1 MILRAWLPGVMVL
14 ALAACDPPVPDS
26 AAGVGFG
33 DYQGYLAE
41 QDALRAQR
49 DQQLSGQVSVTPP
62 TATGAPTPAQVQGAP
77 VLTTDAPGTATG
89 VAVAVASNP
98 DISDEQDFGAVS
110 GRESIEANAERLARQ
125 RQQYQQVAPTALPN
139 RPAGDGPS
147 IVAYAL
153 QTTNQVGEQIYS
165 RALGSDR
172 RARVRALPHQTRRSR
187 RFWNW
192 AVPSVTAR
200 GWTRMGTDL
209 CVGGA
214 PTRSGLRFRVDRT
227 DLAWVGEFW
236 GAAGVCRAGIGRS
249 ALYRD
254 GQRRSRVGAVM

>member
-1 MILRAWLPGVMVL
+1 MGMILRAWLPGVLVL

-172 RARVRALPHQTRRSR
+172 RAARACSG
-187 RFWNW
+187 F
-192 AVPSVTAR
+192 TAPDKAQQAFLELGGPQR
-200 GWTRMGTDL
+200 DRKGMDPDGDGFVCGWS
-209 CVGGA
+209 
-214 PTRSGLRFRVDRT
+214 PNPF
-227 DLAWVGEFW
+227 
-236 GAAGVCRAGIGRS
+236 RS
-249 ALYRD
+249 AVQ
-254 GQRRSRVGAVM
+254 G